1 MKYLWISLLFIGC
14 GNGEKLNEITSEI
27 GAIPDPTERGLM
39 YIALAIFIS
48 AIIKA
53 IFNE

>member
-14 GNGEKLNEITSEI
+14 GDGFNKVLRTIDDM
-27 GAIPDPTERGLM
+27 PDPTERGLM
-39 YIALAIFIS
+39 YVALAIIIS

-53 IFNE
+53 CFND